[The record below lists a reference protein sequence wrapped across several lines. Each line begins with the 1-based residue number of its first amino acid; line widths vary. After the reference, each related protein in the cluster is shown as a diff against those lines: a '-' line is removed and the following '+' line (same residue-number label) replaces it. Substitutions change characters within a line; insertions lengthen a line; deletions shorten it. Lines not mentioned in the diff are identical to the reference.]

1 MIQQVRV
8 ALSRISSI
16 FLSSVLIAVAT
27 CFLNVLK
34 FSRERA
40 VAAAVLAKATPA
52 VFVRVMPV
60 GGVQALVSSA
70 IALEA
75 ST

>member
-1 MIQQVRV
+1 M
-8 ALSRISSI
+8 
-16 FLSSVLIAVAT
+16 AT
-27 CFLNVLK
+27 CVLNVLK

-40 VAAAVLAKATPA
+40 VAAAVFAKATPA